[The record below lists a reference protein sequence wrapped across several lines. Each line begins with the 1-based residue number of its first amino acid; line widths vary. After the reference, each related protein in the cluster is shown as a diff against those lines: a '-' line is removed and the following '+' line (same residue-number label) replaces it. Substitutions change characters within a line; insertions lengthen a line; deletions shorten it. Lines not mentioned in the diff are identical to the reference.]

1 MIVMFQCINNNFFFI
16 LYSELDHSRW
26 LVHVP
31 LEILMNEKMTQ
42 NMSNASAD
50 GEIDILEIIVYLKS
64 KWKFLLVFLFFGV
77 VFGCLAAMWIRPSFK
92 SDILLQVNVKGNK
105 QGLALG
111 EMGAL
116 FDVSTPS
123 AAEMELIKSRVILD
137 QVVQDERLC
146 YSAVPLNKLDRLMH
160 REGRMDLE
168 LLVIPRAFEEAKGEL
183 VARVTADSSA
193 YEVIGLEGEVVLS
206 GKVGETYR
214 KPFAGDTLA
223 ICVKNLTATVGQTFL
238 LTAVHPQ
245 VAAGNLLK
253 GLSISEEGKSSG
265 IIRVSLENRY
275 ADRVAAI
282 LNTVA
287 NTYLKQNIEMRS
299 AEAKKTLM
307 FLEEQLPG
315 VKAKL
320 DSAEQKLT
328 SFRNAK
334 GTIDLSGETRLH
346 LEKDVTLQQR
356 IIELEQKKQEVLRLF
371 RAEHP
376 TVRTIEEQQARL
388 RRELARQQRSASSLP
403 VLQQEV
409 LSLQEEVEV
418 NNKLYTNLLNN
429 IQQLR
434 VVQAGEV
441 GNVRIVDQAYEPL
454 KPNKPNRKLIFLG
467 VMGAFLLLGC
477 FIVYIR
483 RLLSNG
489 VCSSSEVE
497 QATGVG
503 VYGKLPMLDGKTL
516 NDVYKPC
523 VATNPDDPFAE
534 GIRALRT
541 ALEFSV
547 FSDGKK
553 VLMVS
558 GLVQGVGKSFVSTN
572 LAASFAMSGKK
583 VLLVDM
589 DLRRGH
595 LFKHSQK
602 GLCEMLEEEN
612 YGDDYV
618 VKVMDNFHVLGA
630 GARVVN
636 PGGLLTSSRF
646 SAFLDAFRD
655 KYDLIVLDT
664 PPVFQCS
671 DALLVEKHADYLLC
685 VLKHAAHTIESIQD
699 ALNTFDR
706 STETPLQKA
715 FVFNKCERHA
725 GSGYGSY
732 GYYGYHKKY

>member
-1 MIVMFQCINNNFFFI
+1 
-16 LYSELDHSRW
+16 
-26 LVHVP
+26 
-31 LEILMNEKMTQ
+31 MNEITPQ
-42 NMSNASAD
+42 NISKPSSD
-50 GEIDILEIIVYLKS
+50 DDEIDIIEILVYLKS
-64 KWKFLLVFLFFGV
+64 RWKFLLVFLFLGIAFG
-77 VFGCLAAMWIRPSFK
+77 GLASKWIRPSFR
-92 SDILLQVNVKGNK
+92 SNILLQVNIKGNK

-116 FDVSTPS
+116 LDISTPS
-123 AAEMELIKSRVILD
+123 AAEMELIKSRVVLD
-137 QVVQDERLC
+137 QVVRDEKLC
-146 YSAVPLNKLDRLMH
+146 YSAIPMDKMDRLMQ
-160 REGRMDLE
+160 REGRMDIE
-168 LLVIPRAFEEAKGEL
+168 LLHIPQAFKESNGKL
-183 VARVTADSSA
+183 IARVTADSSA
-193 YEVIGLEGEVVLS
+193 YEVLEQGGEVLLS
-206 GKVGETYR
+206 GTVGETYR
-214 KPFAGDTLA
+214 KSFAGDTLV
-223 ICVKNLTATVGQTFL
+223 ICVNALSAVAGQTFL
-238 LTAVHPQ
+238 LSEVHPLE
-245 VAAGNLLK
+245 AADALLRA
-253 GLSISEEGKSSG
+253 LSIFEEGKNSG

-275 ADRVAAI
+275 ADRVASI
-282 LNTVA
+282 LNTIA
-287 NTYLKQNIEMRS
+287 NTYLEQNIEMRS

-328 SFRNAK
+328 AFRHDK
-334 GTIDLSGETRLH
+334 GTIDLTGETRLH

-356 IIELEQKKQEVLRLF
+356 MLELEQKKQEALRLF

-376 TVRTIEEQQARL
+376 TVRTIEEQQAKL
-388 RRELARQQRSASSLP
+388 RQELAKQQRSAASLP
-403 VLQQEV
+403 VVQQEV

-418 NNKLYTNLLNN
+418 NNRLYTNLLNN
-429 IQQLR
+429 IQQLH

-441 GNVRIVDQAYEPL
+441 GNVRIVDVAYVPI
-454 KPNKPNRKLIFLG
+454 KPSKPNRKLIFLG
-467 VMGAFLLLGC
+467 VVFGFLLLGC
-477 FIVYIR
+477 SIVYVR
-483 RLLSNG
+483 RVLSNG
-489 VCSSSEVE
+489 VVSSSEVE

-503 VYGKLPMLDGKTL
+503 VYGKLPMLDGKTQ
-516 NDVYKPC
+516 NDVTKPS
-523 VATNPDDPFAE
+523 VVVKPDDPFAE

-553 VLMVS
+553 VLLVS
-558 GLVQGVGKSFVSTN
+558 GLVEGVGKSFVSTN
-572 LAASFAMSGKK
+572 LAASFAMSGKR

-602 GLCEMLEEEN
+602 GLCEMLKN
-612 YGDDYV
+612 GSFGDEFV
-618 VKVMDNFHVLGA
+618 VNVMDNFYVLGA

-636 PGGLLTSSRF
+636 PGSLLNSSRF
-646 SAFLDAFRD
+646 SAFLDSFRD

-725 GSGYGSY
+725 GYGYGSYY

>member
-1 MIVMFQCINNNFFFI
+1 M
-16 LYSELDHSRW
+16 
-26 LVHVP
+26 P

>member
-1 MIVMFQCINNNFFFI
+1 
-16 LYSELDHSRW
+16 
-26 LVHVP
+26 
-31 LEILMNEKMTQ
+31 MNDKMPQ
-42 NMSNASAD
+42 NASKSGD
-50 GEIDILEIIVYLKS
+50 DEIDILEILVYLKS
-64 KWKFLLVFLFFGV
+64 KWKFLLIFLILGIACGGLV
-77 VFGCLAAMWIRPSFK
+77 SKWLRPSFR

-116 FDVSTPS
+116 LDISTPS
-123 AAEMELIKSRVILD
+123 AAEMELIKSRVVLD
-137 QVVQDERLC
+137 QVVEDERLC
-146 YSAVPLNKLDRLMH
+146 FSAIPQNKMDRLLQ

-168 LLVIPRAFEEAKGEL
+168 LLQIPRAFVEAKGKL
-183 VARVTADSSA
+183 FARVTVDSSA
-193 YEVIGLEGEVVLS
+193 YEVYEKENGEAVTLLS
-206 GKVGETYR
+206 GEVGETYR
-214 KPFAGDTLA
+214 KPFAGDTLV
-223 ICVKNLTATVGQTFL
+223 ICVRALTATVGQTFL
-238 LTAVHPQ
+238 LSASHPQ
-245 VAAGNLLK
+245 EAAAALLK
-253 GLSISEEGKSSG
+253 GLNISEEGKNSG

-282 LNTVA
+282 LNTIA

-299 AEAKKTLM
+299 AEAKKTLA

-328 SFRNAK
+328 SFRHAN
-334 GTIDLSGETRLH
+334 GTIDLTGETRLH

-356 IIELEQKKQEVLRLF
+356 MLELEQKKQEALRLF

-376 TVRTIEEQQARL
+376 TVRTIEEQQAKL
-388 RRELARQQRSASSLP
+388 RQELAKQQRSAASLP
-403 VLQQEV
+403 VVQQEV

-441 GNVRIVDQAYEPL
+441 GNVRIVDQAYAPL
-454 KPNKPNRKLIFLG
+454 KPAKPNRKLVFFG
-467 VMGAFLLLGC
+467 VVFAFLLLGC
-477 FIVYIR
+477 FVVYVR
-483 RLLSNG
+483 RMLSNG

-497 QATGVG
+497 QATGIG
-503 VYGKLPMLDGKTL
+503 VYGKLPMLEGKTQ
-516 NDVYKPC
+516 NNVYKPC
-523 VATNPDDPFAE
+523 VSEKPDDPFAE
-534 GIRALRT
+534 GVRALRT

-602 GLCEMLEEEN
+602 GLCEMLENESYSE
-612 YGDDYV
+612 DYV
-618 VKVMDNFHVLGA
+618 VKVTENFHVLGS

-655 KYDLIVLDT
+655 KYELIVLDT

-706 STETPLQKA
+706 STETPLPKA

-725 GSGYGSY
+725 GYGYGSYY

>member
-1 MIVMFQCINNNFFFI
+1 
-16 LYSELDHSRW
+16 
-26 LVHVP
+26 
-31 LEILMNEKMTQ
+31 MNEKMTQ
-42 NMSNASAD
+42 NTSNKSEND
-50 GEIDILEIIVYLKS
+50 EIDILEILIYLKG
-64 KWKFLLVFLFFGV
+64 KWKFLLVFLFIGV
-77 VFGCLAAMWIRPSFK
+77 VFGGLVSMWLRPSYK
-92 SDILLQVNVKGNK
+92 SDVLLQVNVKGNK

-116 FDVSTPS
+116 LDVSTPS
-123 AAEMELIKSRVILD
+123 AAEMELIKSRVVLD
-137 QVVQDERLC
+137 QVVEEEKLC
-146 YSAVPLNKLDRLMH
+146 YSAFALNKIDRLMH

-168 LLVIPRAFEEAKGEL
+168 LLVIPRAFVEAEGKL
-183 VARVTADSSA
+183 IARVTADSSK
-193 YEVIGLEGEVVLS
+193 YDVLGLEGEVVLS
-206 GKVGETYR
+206 GVVGETYR
-214 KPFAGDTLA
+214 KPFAGDTLV
-223 ICVKNLTATVGQTFL
+223 ICVKSMTATVGQTFL

-245 VAAGNLLK
+245 MAVNALLK
-253 GLSISEEGKSSG
+253 GLVISEEGKNSG

-299 AEAKKTLM
+299 AEAKKTLL
-307 FLEEQLPG
+307 FLEDQLPS

-328 SFRNAK
+328 SFRNSK

-346 LEKDVTLQQR
+346 LEKDVTLQER
-356 IIELEQKKQEVLRLF
+356 LIELEQKKQEVLRLF

-388 RRELARQQRSASSLP
+388 RRELAKQQRSASSLP

-441 GNVRIVDQAYEPL
+441 GNVRIVDKAYAPL
-454 KPNKPNRKLIFLG
+454 KPARPNRKLVFAG
-467 VMGAFLLLGC
+467 VVFAFLLLGC
-477 FIVYIR
+477 LIVYIR
-483 RLLSNG
+483 RMLSNG

-497 QATGVG
+497 QATGIG

-516 NDVYKPC
+516 NDVMKPC
-523 VATNPDDPFAE
+523 VVAYPDDPFAE

-547 FSDGKK
+547 FSEGKK

-572 LAASFAMSGKK
+572 LAAAFAVSGKK

-602 GLCEMLEEEN
+602 GLCEMLEKED
-612 YGDDYV
+612 YSDDYV
-618 VKVMDNFHVLGA
+618 VKVMDTFHVLGS

-636 PGGLLTSSRF
+636 PGSLLNSSRF
-646 SAFLDAFRD
+646 SAFLDTFKD

-725 GSGYGSY
+725 GNGYGSY
-732 GYYGYHKKY
+732 GYYGNHKKY

>member
-1 MIVMFQCINNNFFFI
+1 
-16 LYSELDHSRW
+16 
-26 LVHVP
+26 
-31 LEILMNEKMTQ
+31 MNEKMTQ

-725 GSGYGSY
+725 GYGYGSYY

>member
-1 MIVMFQCINNNFFFI
+1 MFQCINNNFFFI

-725 GSGYGSY
+725 GYGYGSYY

>member
-1 MIVMFQCINNNFFFI
+1 
-16 LYSELDHSRW
+16 
-26 LVHVP
+26 
-31 LEILMNEKMTQ
+31 MTQ
-42 NMSNASAD
+42 NTSNKSEND
-50 GEIDILEIIVYLKS
+50 EIDILEILIYLKG
-64 KWKFLLVFLFFGV
+64 KWKFLLVFLFIGV
-77 VFGCLAAMWIRPSFK
+77 VFGGLISMWLRPSYK
-92 SDILLQVNVKGNK
+92 SDVLLQVNVKGNK

-116 FDVSTPS
+116 LDVSTPS
-123 AAEMELIKSRVILD
+123 AAEMELIKSRVVLD
-137 QVVQDERLC
+137 QVVEEEKLC
-146 YSAVPLNKLDRLMH
+146 YSAFALNKIDRLMH

-168 LLVIPRAFEEAKGEL
+168 LLVIPRAFVEAEGKL
-183 VARVTADSSA
+183 IARVTADSSK
-193 YEVIGLEGEVVLS
+193 YDVLGLEGEVVLS
-206 GKVGETYR
+206 GVVGETYR
-214 KPFAGDTLA
+214 KPFAGDTLV
-223 ICVKNLTATVGQTFL
+223 ICVKSMTATVGQTFL

-245 VAAGNLLK
+245 MAVNALLK
-253 GLSISEEGKSSG
+253 GLVISEEGKNSG

-299 AEAKKTLM
+299 AEAKKTLL
-307 FLEEQLPG
+307 FLEDQLPS

-328 SFRNAK
+328 SFRNSK

-346 LEKDVTLQQR
+346 LEKDVTLQER
-356 IIELEQKKQEVLRLF
+356 LIELEQKKQEVLRLF

-388 RRELARQQRSASSLP
+388 RRELAKQQRSASSLP

-441 GNVRIVDQAYEPL
+441 GNVRIVDKAYAPL
-454 KPNKPNRKLIFLG
+454 KPARPNRKLVFAG
-467 VMGAFLLLGC
+467 VVFAFLLLGC
-477 FIVYIR
+477 LIVYIR
-483 RLLSNG
+483 RMLSNG

-497 QATGVG
+497 QATGIG

-516 NDVYKPC
+516 NDVMKPC
-523 VATNPDDPFAE
+523 VVAYPDDPFAE

-547 FSDGKK
+547 FSEGKK

-572 LAASFAMSGKK
+572 LAAAFAVSGKK

-602 GLCEMLEEEN
+602 GLCEMLEKED
-612 YGDDYV
+612 YSDDYV
-618 VKVMDNFHVLGA
+618 VKVMDTFHVLGS

-636 PGGLLTSSRF
+636 PGSLLNSSRF
-646 SAFLDAFRD
+646 SAFLDTFKD

-725 GSGYGSY
+725 GYGYGSYY

>member
-1 MIVMFQCINNNFFFI
+1 M
-16 LYSELDHSRW
+16 
-26 LVHVP
+26 P

-595 LFKHSQK
+595 LFKHSRK

-725 GSGYGSY
+725 GYGYGSY

>member
-1 MIVMFQCINNNFFFI
+1 
-16 LYSELDHSRW
+16 
-26 LVHVP
+26 
-31 LEILMNEKMTQ
+31 MNEKMTQ
-42 NMSNASAD
+42 NTSTKSGD
-50 GEIDILEIIVYLKS
+50 DEIDILEILVYLKG
-64 KWKFLLVFLFFGV
+64 KWKFLLIFLFLGIACGFLV
-77 VFGCLAAMWIRPSFK
+77 SKWIRPAYR

-116 FDVSTPS
+116 LDVSTPS
-123 AAEMELIKSRVILD
+123 AAEMELIKSRVVLD

-146 YSAVPLNKLDRLMH
+146 YSATPLNKMDRLMQ

-168 LLVIPRAFEEAKGEL
+168 LLRIPRAYVNTKEPL
-183 VARVTADSSA
+183 LARVTADSSK
-193 YEVIGLEGEVVLS
+193 YDVLGLEGEVVLS
-206 GKVGETYR
+206 GSVGETYR
-214 KPFAGDTLA
+214 QPFAGDTLV
-223 ICVKNLTATVGQTFL
+223 ICVKSLTATAGQTFL
-238 LTAVHPQ
+238 LNETHPLM
-245 VAAGNLLK
+245 AAGALLK
-253 GLSISEEGKSSG
+253 NLSISEEGKNSG
-265 IIRVSLENRY
+265 IIRVSLEDRY
-275 ADRVAAI
+275 PDRVAAI

-299 AEAKKTLM
+299 AEAKKTLA

-328 SFRNAK
+328 TFRHAK
-334 GTIDLSGETRLH
+334 GTIDLTGETRLH

-356 IIELEQKKQEVLRLF
+356 IIELEQKKQDALRLF

-388 RRELARQQRSASSLP
+388 RRELAKQQRSAASLP
-403 VLQQEV
+403 VVQQEV

-441 GNVRIVDQAYEPL
+441 GNVRIVDAAYEPI
-454 KPNKPNRKLIFLG
+454 KPAKPKRSLIFLG
-467 VMGAFLLLGC
+467 VTIGFVLLGC

-483 RLLSNG
+483 RILSNG
-489 VCSSSEVE
+489 VYSSSEVE

-516 NDVYKPC
+516 NDVMKPY
-523 VATNPDDPFAE
+523 VSIKPDEPFAE
-534 GIRALRT
+534 GVRALRT

-547 FSDGKK
+547 FEDGKK

-572 LAASFAMSGKK
+572 LAASFAMNGKK

-595 LFKHSQK
+595 LFKHNQK
-602 GLCEMLEEEN
+602 GLCEMLEKEC
-612 YGDDYV
+612 YTDDYI
-618 VKVMDNFHVLGA
+618 VKVTDDFHVLGA

-636 PGGLLTSSRF
+636 PGSLLNSSRF

-706 STETPLQKA
+706 STETPLPKA
-715 FVFNKCERHA
+715 FVFNKCERHV
-725 GSGYGSY
+725 GYGYGSY
-732 GYYGYHKKY
+732 NGYYGYQKKY

>member
-1 MIVMFQCINNNFFFI
+1 
-16 LYSELDHSRW
+16 
-26 LVHVP
+26 
-31 LEILMNEKMTQ
+31 MNEKMPQ
-42 NMSNASAD
+42 NVLNTSSED
-50 GEIDILEIIVYLKS
+50 GMDILEILVYLKS
-64 KWKFLLVFLFFGV
+64 MWKTLLVFVFLGIC
-77 VFGCLAAMWIRPSFK
+77 FGCVAAMWLRPSYA
-92 SDILLQVNVKGNK
+92 SNVLLQVNVRGNK

-111 EMGAL
+111 EMGAFL
-116 FDVSTPS
+116 DVSTPS
-123 AAEMELIKSRVILD
+123 AAEMELIKSRGVIN
-137 QVVQDERLC
+137 QVVEDEKLC
-146 YSAVPLNKLDRLMH
+146 YSAVPLNVIDRLIH
-160 REGRMDLE
+160 KEGRLDLE
-168 LLVIPRAFEEAKGEL
+168 LLEIPRAFEEAEGKL
-183 VARVTADSSA
+183 IARVTADSSA
-193 YEVIGLEGEVVLS
+193 YEVLGLEGEVVLS
-206 GKVGETYR
+206 GVVGETYR
-214 KPFAGDTLA
+214 KPYLDDSLV
-223 ICVKNLTATVGQTFL
+223 ICVKSLTATVGQTFL
-238 LTAVHPQ
+238 LSAVHPQ
-245 VAAGNLLK
+245 IAAAGLLK
-253 GLSISEEGKSSG
+253 GLDISEEGKSSG
-265 IIRVSLENRY
+265 IIRVALSNRY

-282 LNTVA
+282 LNTIA

-299 AEAKKTLM
+299 AEAKKTLN
-307 FLEEQLPG
+307 FLEQQLPG

-328 SFRNAK
+328 TFRHSK

-356 IIELEQKKQEVLRLF
+356 ILELEQKKQDALRLF

-376 TVRTIEEQQARL
+376 TVRTIEEQQAKL
-388 RRELARQQRSASSLP
+388 RHELAKQQRSAASLP
-403 VLQQEV
+403 VVQQEV
-409 LSLQEEVEV
+409 LSLQEEVQV
-418 NNKLYTNLLNN
+418 NNRLYMNLLNN

-441 GNVRIVDQAYEPL
+441 GNVRIVDSAYVPL
-454 KPNKPNRKLIFLG
+454 LPYGPNRKMIFLG
-467 VMGAFLLLGC
+467 VVIAFFLLGC
-477 FIVYIR
+477 IVVYIR
-483 RLLSNG
+483 RMVSNG
-489 VCSSSEVE
+489 VGSSSEVE

-503 VYGKLPMLDGKTL
+503 VYGKLPMLDGKTQ
-516 NDVYKPC
+516 NDVMKPC
-523 VATNPDDPFAE
+523 VSTNPDDPFAE

-553 VLMVS
+553 ILMVS

-572 LAASFAMSGKK
+572 LAASFAMTGKK

-595 LFKHSQK
+595 FFKNSQK
-602 GLCEMLEEEN
+602 GLCEMLEKGIMSDEFI
-612 YGDDYV
+612 
-618 VKVMDNFHVLGA
+618 VKVTDNYHVLGA

-636 PGGLLTSSRF
+636 PGSLLSSSRF
-646 SAFLDAFRD
+646 SAFLDSFRD

-725 GSGYGSY
+725 GYGYGSY
-732 GYYGYHKKY
+732 GYYSDHKKY

>member
-1 MIVMFQCINNNFFFI
+1 
-16 LYSELDHSRW
+16 
-26 LVHVP
+26 
-31 LEILMNEKMTQ
+31 MNEKMTQ
-42 NMSNASAD
+42 NNATKSND
-50 GEIDILEIIVYLKS
+50 DEIDILEILVYLKG
-64 KWKFLLVFLFFGV
+64 KWKFLLIFLILGV
-77 VFGCLAAMWIRPSFK
+77 CCGALVSKWIRPAFR

-116 FDVSTPS
+116 LDVSTPS
-123 AAEMELIKSRVILD
+123 AAEMELIKSRVVLD
-137 QVVQDERLC
+137 QVVADERLC
-146 YSAVPLNKLDRLMH
+146 FSATPLNKMDRLMN

-168 LLVIPRAFEEAKGEL
+168 LLQIPRAFVEAKGKL
-183 VARVTADSSA
+183 IARVTADSSK
-193 YEVIGLEGEVVLS
+193 YEVLGLEGEVVVS
-206 GKVGETYR
+206 GSVGETYR
-214 KPFAGDTLA
+214 TPFAGDTLV
-223 ICVKNLTATVGQTFL
+223 ICVKSLTATVGQTFL
-238 LTAVHPQ
+238 LSAAHPQ
-245 VAAGNLLK
+245 EAAGALLNSL
-253 GLSISEEGKSSG
+253 GISEEGKNSG
-265 IIRVSLENRY
+265 IIRVSLEHRY

-282 LNTVA
+282 LNTIA

-299 AEAKKTLM
+299 AEAKKTLA

-328 SFRNAK
+328 TFRHSK

-356 IIELEQKKQEVLRLF
+356 IIELEQKKQEALRLF

-376 TVRTIEEQQARL
+376 TVRTIEEQQSRL
-388 RRELARQQRSASSLP
+388 RRELAKQQRSAASLP
-403 VLQQEV
+403 VVQQEV

-441 GNVRIVDQAYEPL
+441 GNVRIVDQAYAPI
-454 KPNKPNRKLIFLG
+454 KPSKPNRKLIFAG
-467 VMGAFLLLGC
+467 VAFAFLLLGC
-477 FIVYIR
+477 FIVYVR
-483 RLLSNG
+483 RMLSNG

-516 NDVYKPC
+516 NDVSKPY
-523 VATNPDDPFAE
+523 VSAQPDEPFSE

-547 FSDGKK
+547 FADGKK
-553 VLMVS
+553 ILMVS

-602 GLCEMLEEEN
+602 GLCEMLEKECYTEE
-612 YGDDYV
+612 YV
-618 VKVMDNFHVLGA
+618 VKMTDNFHVLGA

-636 PGGLLTSSRF
+636 PGSLLNSSRF

-655 KYDLIVLDT
+655 KYDMIVLDT

-725 GSGYGSY
+725 GYGYGSYY

>member
-1 MIVMFQCINNNFFFI
+1 
-16 LYSELDHSRW
+16 
-26 LVHVP
+26 
-31 LEILMNEKMTQ
+31 
-42 NMSNASAD
+42 
-50 GEIDILEIIVYLKS
+50 
-64 KWKFLLVFLFFGV
+64 
-77 VFGCLAAMWIRPSFK
+77 
-92 SDILLQVNVKGNK
+92 
-105 QGLALG
+105 
-111 EMGAL
+111 
-116 FDVSTPS
+116 
-123 AAEMELIKSRVILD
+123 
-137 QVVQDERLC
+137 
-146 YSAVPLNKLDRLMH
+146 
-160 REGRMDLE
+160 
-168 LLVIPRAFEEAKGEL
+168 
-183 VARVTADSSA
+183 
-193 YEVIGLEGEVVLS
+193 
-206 GKVGETYR
+206 
-214 KPFAGDTLA
+214 
-223 ICVKNLTATVGQTFL
+223 
-238 LTAVHPQ
+238 
-245 VAAGNLLK
+245 
-253 GLSISEEGKSSG
+253 
-265 IIRVSLENRY
+265 
-275 ADRVAAI
+275 
-282 LNTVA
+282 
-287 NTYLKQNIEMRS
+287 MRS
-299 AEAKKTLM
+299 AEAKKTLA

-328 SFRNAK
+328 SFRHSK
-334 GTIDLSGETRLH
+334 GTIDLTGETRLH

-356 IIELEQKKQEVLRLF
+356 MLELEQKKQEALRLF

-376 TVRTIEEQQARL
+376 TVRTIEEQQAKL
-388 RRELARQQRSASSLP
+388 RQELAKQQRSAASLP
-403 VLQQEV
+403 VVQQEV

-418 NNKLYTNLLNN
+418 NNRLYTNLLNN

-441 GNVRIVDQAYEPL
+441 GNVRIVDQAYAPL
-454 KPNKPNRKLIFLG
+454 KPAKPNRKLVFFG
-467 VMGAFLLLGC
+467 VVFAFLLLGC
-477 FIVYIR
+477 FVVYVR
-483 RLLSNG
+483 RMLSNG

-497 QATGVG
+497 QATGIG
-503 VYGKLPMLDGKTL
+503 VYGKLPMLEGKTQ
-516 NDVYKPC
+516 NNVYKPC
-523 VATNPDDPFAE
+523 VSEKPDDPFAE
-534 GIRALRT
+534 GVRALRT

-602 GLCEMLEEEN
+602 GLCEMLENESYSE
-612 YGDDYV
+612 DYV
-618 VKVMDNFHVLGA
+618 VKVTENFHVLGS

-706 STETPLQKA
+706 STETPLPKA

-725 GSGYGSY
+725 GYSFLSPTP
-732 GYYGYHKKY
+732 

>member
-1 MIVMFQCINNNFFFI
+1 
-16 LYSELDHSRW
+16 
-26 LVHVP
+26 
-31 LEILMNEKMTQ
+31 MTQ
-42 NMSNASAD
+42 NGSNPSAD
-50 GEIDILEIIVYLKS
+50 DEIDILEILIYLKS
-64 KWKFLLVFLFFGV
+64 KWKVLLVFLILGLG
-77 VFGCLAAMWIRPSFK
+77 FGCLAAMWLRASYR

-116 FDVSTPS
+116 LDVSTPS
-123 AAEMELIKSRVILD
+123 AAEMELIKSRVVLD
-137 QVVQDERLC
+137 QVVADEKLC
-146 YSAVPLNKLDRLMH
+146 FSAYPLNKQDRLMH

-168 LLVIPRAFEEAKGEL
+168 LLVIPRAFVEAKGKL
-183 VARVTADSSA
+183 IARVTADSSA
-193 YEVIGLEGEVVLS
+193 YEVIGLEGEVVLT
-206 GKVGETYR
+206 GTVGETYR
-214 KPFAGDTLA
+214 KPFAGDTLV
-223 ICVKNLTATVGQTFL
+223 ICVKSLTATVGQTFL
-238 LTAVHPQ
+238 LVAVHPQ
-245 VAAGNLLK
+245 LAANALLK
-253 GLSISEEGKSSG
+253 GLTISEEGKNSG
-265 IIRVSLENRY
+265 IIRVSLEYRY
-275 ADRVAAI
+275 ADRVASI
-282 LNTVA
+282 LNTIA

-299 AEAKKTLM
+299 AEAKKTLT

-328 SFRNAK
+328 SFRHSK
-334 GTIDLSGETRLH
+334 GTIDLTGETRLH

-356 IIELEQKKQEVLRLF
+356 LIELEQKKQEALRLF
-371 RAEHP
+371 RVEHP

-388 RRELARQQRSASSLP
+388 RRELAKQQRSAASLP
-403 VLQQEV
+403 VVQQEV

-441 GNVRIVDQAYEPL
+441 GNVRIVDQAYVPL
-454 KPNKPNRKLIFLG
+454 KPSKPNRILVFAG
-467 VMGAFLLLGC
+467 VTTGFLLLGC
-477 FIVYIR
+477 FVVYVR
-483 RLLSNG
+483 RMLSNG

-503 VYGKLPMLDGKTL
+503 VYGKLPMLSSKTQ
-516 NDVYKPC
+516 NNVMKPYV
-523 VATNPDDPFAE
+523 VAEPDDPFAE

-547 FSDGKK
+547 FSEGKK
-553 VLMVS
+553 ILMVS

-572 LAASFAMSGKK
+572 LAASFAMAGKK

-602 GLCEMLEEEN
+602 GLCEMLEKEDYSDE
-612 YGDDYV
+612 YV
-618 VKVMDNFHVLGA
+618 VKTFDNFYVLGA

-636 PGGLLTSSRF
+636 PGSLLNSSRF

-685 VLKHAAHTIESIQD
+685 VLKHAAHSIESIQD

-725 GSGYGSY
+725 GYGYGSY

>member
-1 MIVMFQCINNNFFFI
+1 MNDKTPQNVSSK
-16 LYSELDHSRW
+16 SED
-26 LVHVP
+26 
-31 LEILMNEKMTQ
+31 
-42 NMSNASAD
+42 D
-50 GEIDILEIIVYLKS
+50 EIDILEILVYLKS
-64 KWKFLLVFLFFGV
+64 KWKILLVFLILGIACGGLV
-77 VFGCLAAMWIRPSFK
+77 AKWIRPSFK

-116 FDVSTPS
+116 LDISTPS
-123 AAEMELIKSRVILD
+123 AAEMELIKSRVVLG
-137 QVVQDERLC
+137 QVVEDERLC
-146 YSAVPLNKLDRLMH
+146 FSAVPQNKMDRLLQ

-168 LLVIPRAFEEAKGEL
+168 LLQIPRAFVEAKGKL
-183 VARVTADSSA
+183 FARVTADSSA
-193 YEVIGLEGEVVLS
+193 YEVYEKENGEVVTLLS
-206 GKVGETYR
+206 GEVGETYR
-214 KPFAGDTLA
+214 KPFAGDTLV
-223 ICVKNLTATVGQTFL
+223 ICVRALTATVGQTFL
-238 LTAVHPQ
+238 LSASHPQ
-245 VAAGNLLK
+245 EAAAALLK
-253 GLSISEEGKSSG
+253 GLNISEEGKNSG

-282 LNTVA
+282 LNTIA

-299 AEAKKTLM
+299 AEAKKTLA

-328 SFRNAK
+328 SFRHSK
-334 GTIDLSGETRLH
+334 GTIDLTGETRLH

-356 IIELEQKKQEVLRLF
+356 MLELEQKKQEALRLF

-376 TVRTIEEQQARL
+376 TVRTIEEQQAKL
-388 RRELARQQRSASSLP
+388 RQELAKQQRSAASLP
-403 VLQQEV
+403 VVQQEV

-418 NNKLYTNLLNN
+418 NNRLYTNLLNN

-441 GNVRIVDQAYEPL
+441 GNVRIVDQAYAPL
-454 KPNKPNRKLIFLG
+454 KPAKPNRKLVFLG
-467 VMGAFLLLGC
+467 VVFVFLLLGC
-477 FIVYIR
+477 FVVYVR
-483 RLLSNG
+483 RMLSNG

-497 QATGVG
+497 QATGIG
-503 VYGKLPMLDGKTL
+503 VYGKLPMLEGKTQ
-516 NDVYKPC
+516 NNVYKPC
-523 VATNPDDPFAE
+523 VSEKPDDPFAE
-534 GIRALRT
+534 GVRALRT

-572 LAASFAMSGKK
+572 LAASFAMTGKK

-602 GLCEMLEEEN
+602 GLCEMLEKESYTDEF
-612 YGDDYV
+612 V
-618 VKVMDNFHVLGA
+618 VKVTDNFHVLGS

-636 PGGLLTSSRF
+636 PGGLLSSSRF

-664 PPVFQCS
+664 PCLSKSMRIICCVF
-671 DALLVEKHADYLLC
+671 
-685 VLKHAAHTIESIQD
+685 
-699 ALNTFDR
+699 
-706 STETPLQKA
+706 
-715 FVFNKCERHA
+715 
-725 GSGYGSY
+725 
-732 GYYGYHKKY
+732 

>member
-1 MIVMFQCINNNFFFI
+1 M
-16 LYSELDHSRW
+16 
-26 LVHVP
+26 P
-31 LEILMNEKMTQ
+31 LEILMNEKITQ
-42 NMSNASAD
+42 NASNASAD
-50 GEIDILEIIVYLKS
+50 DEIDILEILVYLKG
-64 KWKFLLVFLFFGV
+64 KWKFLLIFLFLGVIFGGLV
-77 VFGCLAAMWIRPSFK
+77 SMWLRPSYR

-116 FDVSTPS
+116 LDVSTPS
-123 AAEMELIKSRVILD
+123 AAEMELIKSRVVLD
-137 QVVQDERLC
+137 HVVNEEKLC
-146 YSAVPLNKLDRLMH
+146 FSAIPLNKQDRLLH
-160 REGRMDLE
+160 HEGRMDLE
-168 LLVIPRAFEEAKGEL
+168 LLVIPRAFQEAKGKL

-206 GKVGETYR
+206 GSVGETYR
-214 KPFAGDTLA
+214 KPFAGDTLV
-223 ICVKNLTATVGQTFL
+223 ICVKSLTATVGQTFL
-238 LTAVHPQ
+238 LSAVHPQ
-245 VAAGNLLK
+245 IAAASLLK
-253 GLSISEEGKSSG
+253 GLSISEEGKNSG

-282 LNTVA
+282 LNTIA

-299 AEAKKTLM
+299 AEAKKTLA

-328 SFRNAK
+328 SFRNSK
-334 GTIDLSGETRLH
+334 GTIDLTGETRVH
-346 LEKDVTLQQR
+346 LEKDVSLQQR
-356 IIELEQKKQEVLRLF
+356 LIELEQKKQEALRLF

-376 TVRTIEEQQARL
+376 TVRTIEEQQSRL
-388 RRELARQQRSASSLP
+388 RRELAKQQRSAATLP
-403 VLQQEV
+403 VVQQEV

-441 GNVRIVDQAYEPL
+441 GNVRVVDKAYEPL
-454 KPNKPNRKLIFLG
+454 QPSKPNRKLIFLG
-467 VMGAFLLLGC
+467 VVAAFLLLGC

-483 RLLSNG
+483 RMLANG

-503 VYGKLPMLDGKTL
+503 VYGKLPMLDGKTQ
-516 NDVYKPC
+516 NDVMKPC
-523 VATNPDDPFAE
+523 VSVKPDDPFAE

-602 GLCEMLEEEN
+602 GLCEMLEKEDYSDE
-612 YGDDYV
+612 YV
-618 VKVMDNFHVLGA
+618 VKVTDNFYVLGS

-636 PGGLLTSSRF
+636 PGGLLNSSRF
-646 SAFLDAFRD
+646 SAFLDAFKD

-725 GSGYGSY
+725 GYGYGSY

>member
-1 MIVMFQCINNNFFFI
+1 
-16 LYSELDHSRW
+16 
-26 LVHVP
+26 
-31 LEILMNEKMTQ
+31 MTQ
-42 NMSNASAD
+42 NTSNKSEND
-50 GEIDILEIIVYLKS
+50 EIDILEILIYLKG
-64 KWKFLLVFLFFGV
+64 KWKFLLVFLFIGV
-77 VFGCLAAMWIRPSFK
+77 VFGGLISMWLRPSYK
-92 SDILLQVNVKGNK
+92 SDVLLQVNVKGNK

-116 FDVSTPS
+116 LDVSTPS
-123 AAEMELIKSRVILD
+123 AAEMELIKSRVVLD
-137 QVVQDERLC
+137 QVVEEEKLC
-146 YSAVPLNKLDRLMH
+146 YSAFALNKIDRLMH

-168 LLVIPRAFEEAKGEL
+168 LLVIPRAFVEAEGKL
-183 VARVTADSSA
+183 IARVTADSSK
-193 YEVIGLEGEVVLS
+193 YDVLGLEGEVVLS
-206 GKVGETYR
+206 GVVGETYR
-214 KPFAGDTLA
+214 KPFAGDTLV
-223 ICVKNLTATVGQTFL
+223 ICVKSMTATVGQTFL

-245 VAAGNLLK
+245 MAVNALLK
-253 GLSISEEGKSSG
+253 GLVISEEGKNSG

-299 AEAKKTLM
+299 AEAKKTLL
-307 FLEEQLPG
+307 FLEDQLPS

-328 SFRNAK
+328 SFRNSK

-346 LEKDVTLQQR
+346 LEKDVTLQER
-356 IIELEQKKQEVLRLF
+356 LIELEQKKQEVLRLF

-388 RRELARQQRSASSLP
+388 RRELAKQQRSASSLP

-441 GNVRIVDQAYEPL
+441 GNVRIVDKAYAPL
-454 KPNKPNRKLIFLG
+454 KPARPNRKLVFAG
-467 VMGAFLLLGC
+467 VVFAFLLLGC
-477 FIVYIR
+477 LIVYIR
-483 RLLSNG
+483 RMLSNG

-497 QATGVG
+497 QATGIG

-516 NDVYKPC
+516 NDVMKPC
-523 VATNPDDPFAE
+523 VVAYPDDPFAE

-547 FSDGKK
+547 FSEGKK

-572 LAASFAMSGKK
+572 LAAAFAVSGKK

-602 GLCEMLEEEN
+602 GLCEMLEKED
-612 YGDDYV
+612 YSDDYV
-618 VKVMDNFHVLGA
+618 VKVMDTFHVLGS

-636 PGGLLTSSRF
+636 PGSLLNSSRF
-646 SAFLDAFRD
+646 SAFLDTFKD

-725 GSGYGSY
+725 GNGYGSY
-732 GYYGYHKKY
+732 GYYGNHKKY

>member
-1 MIVMFQCINNNFFFI
+1 
-16 LYSELDHSRW
+16 
-26 LVHVP
+26 
-31 LEILMNEKMTQ
+31 MNEKMTQ
-42 NMSNASAD
+42 NVSNASAD
-50 GEIDILEIIVYLKS
+50 DEIDILEILVYLKG
-64 KWKFLLVFLFFGV
+64 KWKFLLIFLFLGV
-77 VFGCLAAMWIRPSFK
+77 VFGGLVSMWIRPAYK

-116 FDVSTPS
+116 LDVSTPS
-123 AAEMELIKSRVILD
+123 AAEMELIKSRGVLD

-146 YSAVPLNKLDRLMH
+146 YSAIPLNKKDRLLH
-160 REGRMDLE
+160 KEGRMDIE
-168 LLVIPRAFEEAKGEL
+168 LLSIPRAFEEADGKFI
-183 VARVTADSSA
+183 ARVTADSSA
-193 YEVIGLEGEVVLS
+193 YEVLGLEDEVVLS

-214 KPFAGDTLA
+214 KPFAGDTLV
-223 ICVKNLTATVGQTFL
+223 ICVKSMTATVGQTFL
-238 LTAVHPQ
+238 LVAVHPQ
-245 VAAGNLLK
+245 IAVNNLLS
-253 GLSISEEGKSSG
+253 GLGISEEGKNSG
-265 IIRVSLENRY
+265 IIRVSLEDRY

-282 LNTVA
+282 LNTIA

-328 SFRNAK
+328 SFRHAN
-334 GTIDLSGETRLH
+334 GTIDLTGETRVH
-346 LEKDVTLQQR
+346 LEKDVSLQQR
-356 IIELEQKKQEVLRLF
+356 LLELEQKKQEALRLF

-376 TVRTIEEQQARL
+376 TVRTIEEQQSKL
-388 RRELARQQRSASSLP
+388 RREIAKQQRSAASLP
-403 VLQQEV
+403 VVQQEV

-441 GNVRIVDQAYEPL
+441 GNVRIVDQAYVPL
-454 KPNKPNRKLIFLG
+454 KPSKPKRKLVFVG
-467 VMGAFLLLGC
+467 VVFAFLLLGC

-483 RLLSNG
+483 RILSNG

-497 QATGVG
+497 QATGIG
-503 VYGKLPMLDGKTL
+503 VYGKLPMLDGRTQ
-516 NDVYKPC
+516 NDVTKPC
-523 VATNPDDPFAE
+523 VSTNPDDPFAE
-534 GIRALRT
+534 GVRALRT

-553 VLMVS
+553 ILMVS

-595 LFKHSQK
+595 FFKHTQK
-602 GLCEMLEEEN
+602 GLCEMLEKEN
-612 YGDDYV
+612 YTDEYV
-618 VKVMDNFHVLGA
+618 VKVTDNFHVLGS

-636 PGGLLTSSRF
+636 PGGLLNSSRF
-646 SAFLDAFRD
+646 SAFLDSFRD

-706 STETPLQKA
+706 STETPLPKA

-725 GSGYGSY
+725 GYGYGSY

>member
-1 MIVMFQCINNNFFFI
+1 
-16 LYSELDHSRW
+16 
-26 LVHVP
+26 
-31 LEILMNEKMTQ
+31 MNEKMTQ
-42 NMSNASAD
+42 NVSNKSD
-50 GEIDILEIIVYLKS
+50 SDEIDILEILVYLKS
-64 KWKFLLVFLFFGV
+64 KWKFLLIFLILGV
-77 VFGCLAAMWIRPSFK
+77 VFGGLVTMWLRPSYR

-116 FDVSTPS
+116 LDVSTPS
-123 AAEMELIKSRVILD
+123 AAEMELIKSRVVLD
-137 QVVQDERLC
+137 QVVKEERLC
-146 YSAVPLNKLDRLMH
+146 YSAYPLDKQDRILQ

-168 LLVIPRAFEEAKGEL
+168 LLEIPRAFQESKEKL
-183 VARVTADSSA
+183 IARVTADSSA
-193 YEVIGLEGEVVLS
+193 YEVLGPEGEVVLNGS
-206 GKVGETYR
+206 VGETYR
-214 KPFAGDTLA
+214 KPFAGDTLV
-223 ICVKNLTATVGQTFL
+223 ICVKSLTATVGQTFL
-238 LTAVHPQ
+238 LVAVHPQ
-245 VAAGNLLK
+245 FAASALLK
-253 GLSISEEGKSSG
+253 GLGITEEGKNSG
-265 IIRVSLENRY
+265 IIRVALEDRY
-275 ADRVAAI
+275 PDRVAAI
-282 LNTVA
+282 LNTIA

-328 SFRNAK
+328 SFRHSK
-334 GTIDLSGETRLH
+334 GTIDLTGETRLH

-356 IIELEQKKQEVLRLF
+356 LIELEQKKQEALRLF

-388 RRELARQQRSASSLP
+388 RRELAKQQRSAASLP
-403 VLQQEV
+403 VVQQEV

-418 NNKLYTNLLNN
+418 NNRLYTNLLNN

-441 GNVRIVDQAYEPL
+441 GNVRIVDEAYIPL
-454 KPNKPNRKLIFLG
+454 KPSKPNRKFVFLMVVLG
-467 VMGAFLLLGC
+467 FFLLGC
-477 FIVYIR
+477 LVAYIR

-497 QATGVG
+497 QATGIG
-503 VYGKLPMLDGKTL
+503 VYGKLPMLDGKML
-516 NDVYKPC
+516 NDVNKPY
-523 VATNPDDPFAE
+523 VSVQPDEPFAE
-534 GIRALRT
+534 GVRALRT

-547 FSDGKK
+547 FSEGKK

-595 LFKHSQK
+595 LFKHTQK
-602 GLCEMLEEEN
+602 GLCEMLEKEN
-612 YGDDYV
+612 YSDEYV
-618 VKVMDNFHVLGA
+618 VKITDNFHVLGA

-636 PGGLLTSSRF
+636 PGSLLNSSRF
-646 SAFLDAFRD
+646 SAFLDSFRD

-725 GSGYGSY
+725 GYGSY

>member
-1 MIVMFQCINNNFFFI
+1 
-16 LYSELDHSRW
+16 
-26 LVHVP
+26 
-31 LEILMNEKMTQ
+31 MNEKMTQ

-725 GSGYGSY
+725 GYGYGSY

>member
-1 MIVMFQCINNNFFFI
+1 MPQ
-16 LYSELDHSRW
+16 
-26 LVHVP
+26 
-31 LEILMNEKMTQ
+31 
-42 NMSNASAD
+42 NASNKSGED
-50 GEIDILEIIVYLKS
+50 EIDILEILVYLKS
-64 KWKFLLVFLFFGV
+64 KWKFLLVFLFMGV
-77 VFGCLAAMWIRPSFK
+77 VFGLLVSAWIRPSFG
-92 SDILLQVNVKGNK
+92 SDVLLQVNVKGNK

-116 FDVSTPS
+116 LDISTPS
-123 AAEMELIKSRVILD
+123 AAEMELIKSRVVLD
-137 QVVQDERLC
+137 QVVSEERLC
-146 YSAVPLNKLDRLMH
+146 YSAFPLNKMDRLMR

-168 LLVIPRAFEEAKGEL
+168 LLVIPRAFVEAEGKL
-183 VARVTADSSA
+183 IARVTADSSA
-193 YEVIGLEGEVVLS
+193 YEVLGLEGEVVLS

-214 KPFAGDTLA
+214 KPFAGDTLV
-223 ICVKNLTATVGQTFL
+223 ICVKSLTATVGQTFL

-245 VAAGNLLK
+245 TAASSLLR
-253 GLSISEEGKSSG
+253 GLVISEEGKNSG
-265 IIRVSLENRY
+265 IIRVALENRY
-275 ADRVAAI
+275 PDRVAAI
-282 LNTVA
+282 LNTIA

-328 SFRNAK
+328 SFRNSK

-346 LEKDVTLQQR
+346 LEKDVTLQER
-356 IIELEQKKQEVLRLF
+356 LIELEQKKQEVLRLF

-388 RRELARQQRSASSLP
+388 RRELAKQQRSASSLP

-441 GNVRIVDQAYEPL
+441 GNVRIVDMAYVPL
-454 KPNKPNRKLIFLG
+454 KPNKPNRMFIFAG
-467 VMGAFLLLGC
+467 VVVAFLLLGC

-483 RLLSNG
+483 RMFSNG

-516 NDVYKPC
+516 NDVTKPC
-523 VATNPDDPFAE
+523 IVENPDDPFAE

-553 VLMVS
+553 ILMVS

-572 LAASFAMSGKK
+572 LAASFAVSGKK

-595 LFKHSQK
+595 LFKHNQK
-602 GLCEMLEEEN
+602 GLCEMLEKEN
-612 YGDDYV
+612 YSDEYV
-618 VKVMDNFHVLGA
+618 VKVMDNYHVLGS

-636 PGGLLTSSRF
+636 PGSLLNSSRF
-646 SAFLDAFRD
+646 SAFLEAFKD

-725 GSGYGSY
+725 GYGGY

>member
-1 MIVMFQCINNNFFFI
+1 
-16 LYSELDHSRW
+16 
-26 LVHVP
+26 
-31 LEILMNEKMTQ
+31 MNDKMPQ
-42 NMSNASAD
+42 NASKSGD
-50 GEIDILEIIVYLKS
+50 DEIDILEILVYLKS
-64 KWKFLLVFLFFGV
+64 KWKFLLIFLILGIACGGLV
-77 VFGCLAAMWIRPSFK
+77 SKWLRPSYK

-116 FDVSTPS
+116 LDISTPS
-123 AAEMELIKSRVILD
+123 AAEMELIKSRVVLD
-137 QVVQDERLC
+137 QVVEDERLC
-146 YSAVPLNKLDRLMH
+146 FAAFPLNKVDRLMQ
-160 REGRMDLE
+160 REGRLELE
-168 LLVIPRAFEEAKGEL
+168 LLVIPRAFTEAKGKL
-183 VARVTADSSA
+183 IARVTADSTA
-193 YEVIGLEGEVVLS
+193 YEVLGLEGEVVLS
-206 GKVGETYR
+206 GTVGETYR
-214 KPFAGDTLA
+214 KPFAGDTLV
-223 ICVKNLTATVGQTFL
+223 ICVKSLTATVGQTFL
-238 LTAVHPQ
+238 LTASHPQ
-245 VAAGNLLK
+245 VAAAALLK
-253 GLSISEEGKSSG
+253 GLNISEEGKNSG

-282 LNTVA
+282 LNTIA

-299 AEAKKTLM
+299 AEAKKTLT

-328 SFRNAK
+328 TFRHSK
-334 GTIDLSGETRLH
+334 GTIDLTGETRLH

-356 IIELEQKKQEVLRLF
+356 ILELEQRKQEALRLF

-376 TVRTIEEQQARL
+376 TVRTIEEQQAKL
-388 RRELARQQRSASSLP
+388 RRELAKQQRSAASLP
-403 VLQQEV
+403 VVQQEV

-441 GNVRIVDQAYEPL
+441 GNVRIVDMAYVPL
-454 KPNKPNRKLIFLG
+454 KPSKPNRMLVFIG
-467 VMGAFLLLGC
+467 VTIAFLLFGC
-477 FIVYIR
+477 FVVYLR
-483 RLLSNG
+483 RMLSNG

-497 QATGVG
+497 QATGIG
-503 VYGKLPMLDGKTL
+503 VYGKLPMLDGKTQ
-516 NDVYKPC
+516 NNVYKPC
-523 VATNPDDPFAE
+523 VSEKPDDPFAE
-534 GIRALRT
+534 GVRALRT

-602 GLCEMLEEEN
+602 GLCEMLENESYSE
-612 YGDDYV
+612 DYV
-618 VKVMDNFHVLGA
+618 VKVTENFHVLGS

-655 KYDLIVLDT
+655 KYELIVLDT

-706 STETPLQKA
+706 STETPLPKA

-725 GSGYGSY
+725 GYGYGSYY

>member
-1 MIVMFQCINNNFFFI
+1 
-16 LYSELDHSRW
+16 
-26 LVHVP
+26 
-31 LEILMNEKMTQ
+31 MNEKMTQ

-523 VATNPDDPFAE
+523 VATNADDPFAE

>member
-1 MIVMFQCINNNFFFI
+1 MK
-16 LYSELDHSRW
+16 
-26 LVHVP
+26 
-31 LEILMNEKMTQ
+31 EKMTQ

-503 VYGKLPMLDGKTL
+503 VYGKLPMLDRKTL

>member
-1 MIVMFQCINNNFFFI
+1 
-16 LYSELDHSRW
+16 
-26 LVHVP
+26 
-31 LEILMNEKMTQ
+31 MNEKMTQ

-183 VARVTADSSA
+183 VAHVTADSSA

>member
-1 MIVMFQCINNNFFFI
+1 
-16 LYSELDHSRW
+16 
-26 LVHVP
+26 
-31 LEILMNEKMTQ
+31 MNEKMTQ
-42 NMSNASAD
+42 NTSTKSTD
-50 GEIDILEIIVYLKS
+50 DEIDILEILVYLKG
-64 KWKFLLVFLFFGV
+64 KWKFLLIFLILGISCGV
-77 VFGCLAAMWIRPSFK
+77 LVSKWLRPSFK

-116 FDVSTPS
+116 LDVSTPS
-123 AAEMELIKSRVILD
+123 AAEMELIKSRVVLD
-137 QVVQDERLC
+137 QVVNDERLC
-146 YSAVPLNKLDRLMH
+146 FSAVPQDKVDRLMH

-168 LLVIPRAFEEAKGEL
+168 LLVIPRAFEEAKGKL
-183 VARVTADSSA
+183 IARVTADSSK
-193 YEVIGLEGEVVLS
+193 YEVLGLEGEVVLS
-206 GKVGETYR
+206 GSVGETYR
-214 KPFAGDTLA
+214 TPFAGDTLV
-223 ICVKNLTATVGQTFL
+223 ICVKSLTATVGQTFL
-238 LTAVHPQ
+238 LSAAHPQ
-245 VAAGNLLK
+245 VAAAALLK
-253 GLSISEEGKSSG
+253 NLSISEEGKNSG
-265 IIRVSLENRY
+265 IIRVSLEHRY

-282 LNTVA
+282 LNTIA

-328 SFRNAK
+328 TFRHSK

-356 IIELEQKKQEVLRLF
+356 IIELEQKKQEALRLF

-388 RRELARQQRSASSLP
+388 RRELAKQQRSAASLP
-403 VLQQEV
+403 VVQQEV

-441 GNVRIVDQAYEPL
+441 GNVRIVDQAYEPI
-454 KPNKPNRKLIFLG
+454 KPAKPNRKIVFAG
-467 VMGAFLLLGC
+467 VVVAFLLLGC
-477 FIVYIR
+477 LIVYVR
-483 RLLSNG
+483 RMLSNG
-489 VCSSSEVE
+489 VTSSSEVE
-497 QATGVG
+497 QATGIG

-516 NDVYKPC
+516 NDVTKPY
-523 VATNPDDPFAE
+523 VSVQPDEPFAE

-547 FSDGKK
+547 FADDKK

-595 LFKHSQK
+595 LFKHNQK
-602 GLCEMLEEEN
+602 GLCEMLEKESYTDEF
-612 YGDDYV
+612 V
-618 VKVMDNFHVLGA
+618 VKVTDSFHVLGA

-636 PGGLLTSSRF
+636 PGSLLNSSRF

-685 VLKHAAHTIESIQD
+685 VLKHAAHTLESIQD

-706 STETPLQKA
+706 STETPLPKA
-715 FVFNKCERHA
+715 FVFNKCERHV
-725 GSGYGSY
+725 GSGYGGY
-732 GYYGYHKKY
+732 NGYYGYHKKY

>member
-1 MIVMFQCINNNFFFI
+1 
-16 LYSELDHSRW
+16 
-26 LVHVP
+26 
-31 LEILMNEKMTQ
+31 MNEKMTQ
-42 NMSNASAD
+42 NTSNKSEND
-50 GEIDILEIIVYLKS
+50 EIDILEILIYLKG
-64 KWKFLLVFLFFGV
+64 KWKFLLVFLFIGV
-77 VFGCLAAMWIRPSFK
+77 VFGGLVSMWLRPSYK
-92 SDILLQVNVKGNK
+92 SDVLLQVNVKGNK

-116 FDVSTPS
+116 LDVSTPS
-123 AAEMELIKSRVILD
+123 AAEMELIKSRVVLD
-137 QVVQDERLC
+137 QVVEEEKLC
-146 YSAVPLNKLDRLMH
+146 YSAFALNKIDRLMH

-168 LLVIPRAFEEAKGEL
+168 LLVIPRAFVEAEGKL
-183 VARVTADSSA
+183 IARVTADSSK
-193 YEVIGLEGEVVLS
+193 YDVLGLEGEVVLS
-206 GKVGETYR
+206 GVVGETYR
-214 KPFAGDTLA
+214 KPFAGDTLV
-223 ICVKNLTATVGQTFL
+223 ICVKSMTATVGQTFL

-245 VAAGNLLK
+245 MAVNALLN
-253 GLSISEEGKSSG
+253 GLVISEEGKNSG

-299 AEAKKTLM
+299 AEAKKTLL
-307 FLEEQLPG
+307 FLEDQLPS

-328 SFRNAK
+328 SFRNSK

-346 LEKDVTLQQR
+346 LEKDVTLQER
-356 IIELEQKKQEVLRLF
+356 LIELEQKKQEVLRLF

-388 RRELARQQRSASSLP
+388 RRELAKQQRSASSLP

-441 GNVRIVDQAYEPL
+441 GNVRIVDKAYAPL
-454 KPNKPNRKLIFLG
+454 KPARPNRKLVFAG
-467 VMGAFLLLGC
+467 VVFAFLLLGC
-477 FIVYIR
+477 LIVYIR
-483 RLLSNG
+483 RMLSNG

-497 QATGVG
+497 QATGIG

-516 NDVYKPC
+516 NDVMKPC
-523 VATNPDDPFAE
+523 VVAYPDDPFAE

-547 FSDGKK
+547 FSEGKK

-558 GLVQGVGKSFVSTN
+558 GLIQGVGKSFVSTN
-572 LAASFAMSGKK
+572 LAAAFAVSGKK

-602 GLCEMLEEEN
+602 GLCEMLEKED
-612 YGDDYV
+612 YSDDYV
-618 VKVMDNFHVLGA
+618 VKVMDTFHVLGS

-636 PGGLLTSSRF
+636 PGSLLNSSRF
-646 SAFLDAFRD
+646 SAFLDTFKD

-725 GSGYGSY
+725 GNGYGSY
-732 GYYGYHKKY
+732 GYYGNHKKY